1 LIFIGMNLK
10 DALLEEHSLVNTI
23 KIRDWVLESK
33 TNLKKLMAVFL
44 GSDKRCAQRASWV
57 ATKVHEIRPEWL
69 EAYQNEL
76 ITSLEKPIHGSIR
89 RNSLRMMQSMHIAET
104 NQGKLLEIVF
114 ERLLDAKEELAVRA
128 FAMTVAYNLA
138 VSYPELQQ
146 ELKIII
152 QDQLPFATPS
162 FKSRANKILRKI

>member
-1 LIFIGMNLK
+1 MNLK
-10 DALLEEHSLVNTI
+10 DVLLEDHSLVNVV
-23 KIRDWVLESK
+23 KIRDWVLQSK
-33 TNLKKLMAVFL
+33 ANLKKLMAMFL
-44 GSDKRCAQRASWV
+44 GSDKKCAQRASWV
-57 ATKVHEIRPEWL
+57 ASKVHEIRPEWL
-69 EAYQNEL
+69 DTYQNDL

-89 RNSLRMMQSMHIAET
+89 RNSLRMMQSMHIAEA

-114 ERLLDAKEELAVRA
+114 ERLMDAKEELAVKA

-138 VSYPELQQ
+138 LPYPELQQ

-162 FKSRANKILRKI
+162 FKSRAHKILKKI